1 MKRPYSEHDIAAA
14 KWFSVKVLAVVVA
27 SLAAILNGGP
37 L

>member
-14 KWFSVKVLAVVVA
+14 GWYSAAVLAVVVA
-27 SLAAILNGGP
+27 SVAAILIGGP